1 MIRKPRDTIVGFSCI
16 KMSARVE
23 FQSIPKEKHVN
34 RLKWLFALAALVAI
48 LIFLA
53 SACNRKGVPARG
65 VLATVNG
72 KEISESEVDRVYHR
86 SIKGQQVQYSGDQID
101 SLKLNILTSLI
112 NDQILLERSAK
123 LGLNATD
130 TEVENR
136 LTELKSRSTEEEF
149 QKSLKDQDYTLEE
162 LKHDLQKKITI
173 DKLKN
178 KEITAKIS
186 ITDAQIADYY
196 QKNKANF
203 NFPPGYRFAHIL
215 IANAPDEAKLKE
227 FAQAALNRIRSGEDF
242 TTVAQQR
249 SDDSTPNSPGGQI
262 TFASNADLAKTDPA
276 LKAAMTAL
284 KVGETS
290 DLIRTKQGYLILKLF
305 EIEKGGQHDL
315 SDPRVQTSIRNDLF
329 DQKDRL
335 LTDAFIEDTR
345 DEAKIT
351 NYFARRILESASK
364 TAAPPPAK

>member
-1 MIRKPRDTIVGFSCI
+1 MN
-16 KMSARVE
+16 
-23 FQSIPKEKHVN
+23 Q
-34 RLKWLFALAALVAI
+34 LKWQFILAALVAVLMI
-48 LIFLA
+48 LIP
-53 SACNRKGVPARG
+53 ACNRKSSPGRG

-72 KEISESEVDRVYHR
+72 KEISENEVDRVYQR
-86 SIKGQQVQYSGDQID
+86 SIKGQTVQYSEDQIN
-101 SLKLNILTSLI
+101 SLKLNILTSLV
-112 NDQILLERSAK
+112 NDQILLERAAK

-149 QKSLKDQDYTLEE
+149 QKSLKDQDYTMDE

-173 DKLKN
+173 NKLKN

-215 IANAPDEAKLKE
+215 IANAPDEGKLKE
-227 FAQAALNRIRSGEDF
+227 LSQAVLSRIRSGEEF

-262 TFASNADLAKTDPA
+262 TFVSDADLAKTDPA
-276 LKAAMTAL
+276 FKAAMTAL

-290 DLIRTKQGYLILKLF
+290 DLIRTKQGYLIIKLF

-315 SDPRVQTSIRNDLF
+315 SDPRVTTSVRNDLF
-329 DQKDRL
+329 EQKDRL

-351 NYFARRILESASK
+351 NYFAKRILENASK
-364 TAAPPPAK
+364 TSAPSPAK